1 MTTLVSGN
9 FKQQS
14 DASQAMAD
22 LAGAGFAPDLTTTFY
37 VNPPGQ
43 HDLRPLG
50 GDEENSAGT
59 AHAGAGAAAGATAGG
74 LIGAV
79 VGLTTLPLLGP
90 GAAVAAA
97 GVGAYVGSLYGALGK
112 MDEDDDPETIAANAA
127 LSRDQPLRQSGML
140 VAVSAPETTQRDTAI
155 RILRRLGATDIE
167 QPEGTIVAGEW
178 HDFNP
183 LTPLRLVTI

>member
-1 MTTLVSGN
+1 MTTLITGN

-14 DASQAMAD
+14 DAKQAMAD
-22 LAGAGFAPDLTTTFY
+22 LAGAGFATDQMTTFY

-59 AHAGAGAAAGATAGG
+59 AHAGAGAAGGAAAGG
-74 LIGAV
+74 VIGAV

-127 LSRDQPLRQSGML
+127 LSRSQPLRHSGML
-140 VAVSAPETTQRDTAI
+140 VAVSAPASTQQATAI
-155 RILRRLGATDIE
+155 RILRSLGATDID
-167 QPEGTIVAGEW
+167 QPEGAIVAGEW
-178 HDFNP
+178 PDFNP
-183 LTPLRLVTI
+183 LTPLRLVAI